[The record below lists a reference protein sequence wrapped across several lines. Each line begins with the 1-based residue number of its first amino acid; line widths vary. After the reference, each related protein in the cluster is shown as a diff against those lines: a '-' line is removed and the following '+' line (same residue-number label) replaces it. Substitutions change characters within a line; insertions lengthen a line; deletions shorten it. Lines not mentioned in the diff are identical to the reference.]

1 MESDQFSDQAFV
13 RRRRTS
19 LVVASFGIATLV
31 AVASLLG
38 LLVPW
43 PYQHETANWALQA
56 RGQDIGN
63 LLAVVLLV
71 ASALRMRADS
81 TRATQLWIGT
91 LFYLLYAYVIYAFA
105 VHFGRLFLAY
115 VAILGLVV
123 YSLIAALPTSARSS
137 GYPRGPVRVL
147 AGAVLI
153 GTGVLFALLWLSEL
167 VPASLSGQAPPSLD
181 IAGLIV
187 NPVHVIDLSVVLPGM
202 IVIGVL
208 ALRGKQAALF
218 LTLPAL
224 VFSVLMGF
232 SIIAAMV
239 LITVSEG
246 TSGLAPMVMVA
257 VVVVAS
263 LVAAIGYARRFP
275 EAPPTVGAAM
285 PTLSSPQ
292 PLK

>member
-1 MESDQFSDQAFV
+1 MESDQFSAQTFV

-31 AVASLLG
+31 TVASLLG

-43 PYQHETANWALQA
+43 PYQHETENWALQA

-71 ASALRMRADS
+71 ASALRMRAGS

-123 YSLIAALPTSARSS
+123 YSLIAALPTSARPS
-137 GYPRGPVRVL
+137 GYPRGAVRVL
-147 AGAVLI
+147 AGAILI

-167 VPASLSGQAPPSLD
+167 VPASLTGQVPPSLD

-202 IVIGVL
+202 IV
-208 ALRGKQAALF
+208 ALRGKETALF
-218 LTLPAL
+218 LTAPAL

-239 LITVSEG
+239 LITVGEG
-246 TSGLAPMVMVA
+246 TSGLAPIVMVA

-275 EAPPTVGAAM
+275 EAPTTVGAAI
-285 PTLSSPQ
+285 PTLNSRQ